1 MKIIFANLIAIYRR
15 ELQSYFTA
23 PWSYVVAFVF
33 WLMAG
38 FFFTNILFGETGV
51 IAVAQMIDLQAGSD
65 LQVPTVD
72 SAYMLVNIFLGTLGS
87 VALFILPILS
97 MGLYTEERKRGTLEL
112 LATSPV
118 TNWAVAVAKLLG
130 VVTFFAMLSLPLM
143 VYEAIALSSANPAV
157 SPTIL
162 FVGHG
167 ALILLG
173 AAVMSLGMFISSLTD
188 STVVSAISTFGL
200 VLLLSLVD
208 LVANRV
214 GGPIGAALNHISLL
228 KHYSNLVQGV
238 VDSGAIVVFVSY
250 IALGIFLTAQSVEA
264 FRFQRS

>member
-1 MKIIFANLIAIYRR
+1 
-15 ELQSYFTA
+15 
-23 PWSYVVAFVF
+23 
-33 WLMAG
+33 
-38 FFFTNILFGETGV
+38 
-51 IAVAQMIDLQAGSD
+51 
-65 LQVPTVD
+65 
-72 SAYMLVNIFLGTLGS
+72 
-87 VALFILPILS
+87 
-97 MGLYTEERKRGTLEL
+97 
-112 LATSPV
+112 
-118 TNWAVAVAKLLG
+118 
-130 VVTFFAMLSLPLM
+130 M

-228 KHYSNLVQGV
+228 KHYSNLVQGI